1 MILLIDNYDSFT
13 FNLVHFLGD
22 VGGRC
27 EVRRNDSLTVQQA
40 LAMAPEAIVLS
51 PGPCTPNEAGICLEL
66 ITAAAGR
73 FPILGVCLGHQ
84 AIGQAFG
91 GEVVRAPTPMHG
103 KISAIQHDGTDIF
116 GDIPTPFEATRYHSL
131 AVRRETLP
139 AVLLETARTADGL
152 VMGLR
157 HRSLPV
163 FGVQFHP
170 ESIASQH
177 GHRILANFLA
187 IARGANTPA
196 RAA

>member
-27 EVRRNDSLTVQQA
+27 EVRRNDALTVQQA

-51 PGPCTPNEAGICLEL
+51 PGPCTPNESGICLEL
-66 ITAAAGR
+66 IAAAAGR
-73 FPILGVCLGHQ
+73 IPILGVCLGHQ

-103 KISAIQHDGTDIF
+103 KVSAIDHDASDIF
-116 GDIPTPFEATRYHSL
+116 ADIPNPFEATRYHSL
-131 AVRRETLP
+131 IVRRETLP
-139 AVLLETARTADGL
+139 ATLLETARTDDGL
-152 VMGLR
+152 IMGLR
-157 HRSLPV
+157 HRSLPI

-177 GHRILANFLA
+177 GHRILQNFLA
-187 IARGANTPA
+187 IARGANSPA